1 MSTMSLLAALLNNV
15 MGQGASDS
23 KANDNDSA
31 ISLKEENVDT
41 ENINILCQ
49 DGKVSREREPLEW
62 KFIDFSK
69 AQRCPI
75 FDVDPVMLKKFI
87 GHNVT
92 VRSSSRQEFHG
103 CCLAIDPV
111 SLRFV
116 FLIYLF
122 IFR

>member
-1 MSTMSLLAALLNNV
+1 MFTMSLLSSLLNNV

-23 KANDNDSA
+23 KSNENDSD
-31 ISLKEENVDT
+31 ISIKEENVAT
-41 ENINILCQ
+41 ENINIPCENGQ
-49 DGKVSREREPLEW
+49 EMPNEREPLEW
-62 KFIDFSK
+62 KFINFSK

-92 VRSSSRQEFHG
+92 VRNSSRQEFHG

-116 FLIYLF
+116 FQSMSF
-122 IFR
+122 T